1 LRWNIKK
8 VIKVAMKNQTK
19 TVLIKGR
26 STRRVTLLGGL
37 KFIKRRCREEENISS
52 FVALFLNQNC
62 IKNL

>member
-8 VIKVAMKNQTK
+8 VIKAAMKNQTK

-52 FVALFLNQNC
+52 FVALF
-62 IKNL
+62 